1 MNARQ
6 KKKKKITCQ
15 FSCEHKMRMELYEP
29 NDIDTVVKLAV
40 LHLTYYCN
48 TKESGFNGTV
58 MVEMVFFGRLT
69 IEL

>member
-1 MNARQ
+1 
-6 KKKKKITCQ
+6 
-15 FSCEHKMRMELYEP
+15 MRMELYEP